1 MTSALRIALCQVNP
15 TVGDL
20 AGNADLIARVIG
32 AATEQGAGLA
42 VFPELAVTGYPPED
56 LLLKPGF
63 IDDNLE
69 TLKLLANR
77 TGDCAALIG
86 FVDRAEG
93 DCLFNAAALCVHGE
107 VQAVYRK
114 QRLPNYSVFDEERY
128 FEPGPEGPF
137 VTEVAGVKVALA
149 ICEDIW
155 WPKGPLDGAD
165 AAGAVLAVVP
175 NASPFYARRAEDR
188 AAILRAR
195 AIEAGCPV
203 VFVNQ
208 VGGQDELVFDGG
220 SMAVDATGEVHLVL
234 PQFEECIRTIDLE
247 DLTAPA
253 LSSTKPARE
262 KYTAERGGGAPR
274 IGGGAFR
281 NGSER
286 SAREENNAER
296 EVYDAL
302 VLGTRDYARKNG
314 FSEAVFGLSGGI
326 DSSLVACIVADAIGP
341 ENVHAVAL
349 PSRYTADESNDYAAR
364 LAKNLGIELRSIP
377 IEAAFVPMLGLLGDA
392 PEADTS
398 PAGQI
403 ARENLQGRIRS
414 ALLWSLSNTHNWL
427 VLVCGNKSELAV
439 GYTTA
444 YGVDMAGG
452 FAPIK
457 DVWKTE
463 VYALARERNRR
474 AGFDLIPQE
483 VIDRPPTAELRPGQ
497 TDQDSLPPY
506 EVLDPI
512 LEGFVE
518 RDLTAGELVAAGH
531 DAALVDRIVGMVD
544 RAEWKRRQAPPGV
557 RVSPKAFGRDRRMPI
572 TNRYRG

>member
-20 AGNADLIARVIG
+20 VGNAELISRAMD
-32 AATEQGAGLA
+32 AATEQGAALA

-69 TLKLLANR
+69 TLQLLANR
-77 TGDCAALIG
+77 TGDVAALIG

-93 DCLFNAAALCVHGE
+93 NCLFNAAALCMGGE
-107 VQAVYRK
+107 IQAVYRK

-128 FEPGPEGPF
+128 FEPGSAAPF
-137 VTEVAGVKVALA
+137 ITEVVGVKVALA

-155 WPKGPLDGAD
+155 WPDGPLAGAG

-175 NASPFYARRAEDR
+175 NASPYYARRAEDR
-188 AAILRAR
+188 VAIVRAR
-195 AIEAGCPV
+195 ALESGCPI

-208 VGGQDELVFDGG
+208 VGGQDELIFDGG
-220 SMAVDATGEVHLVL
+220 SMAVDATGEVHLLL

-247 DLTAPA
+247 DLTAPV
-253 LSSTKPARE
+253 LSSRAGTPTRPPPMH
-262 KYTAERGGGAPR
+262 GAPPP
-274 IGGGAFR
+274 
-281 NGSER
+281 R
-286 SAREENNAER
+286 SAVFSSRAGLVDEGTPER

-314 FSEAVFGLSGGI
+314 FREAVFGLSGGI

-349 PSRYTADESNDYAAR
+349 PSRYTAVESNDYATR

-377 IEAAFVPMLGLLGDA
+377 IEAAFVPMLGLLDDA
-392 PEADTS
+392 PETAAS

-414 ALLWSLSNTHNWL
+414 ALLWSLSNTHHWL

-518 RDLTAGELVAAGH
+518 RDLTAGELVEAGH
-531 DAALVDRIVGMVD
+531 ESALVDRIVGMVD

>member
-1 MTSALRIALCQVNP
+1 MTGALRIALCQINP

-20 AGNADLIARVIG
+20 AGNERRVLDALG
-32 AATEQGAGLA
+32 SAAGMGAGLA

-63 IDDNLE
+63 IEDNLE
-69 TLKLLANR
+69 VLQRLAAA
-77 TGDCAALIG
+77 TGECAALIG
-86 FVDRAEG
+86 FVDRADG
-93 DCLFNAAALCVHGE
+93 NCLYNAAALCADGR
-107 VQAVYRK
+107 VQTVYRK

-128 FEPGPEGPF
+128 FEPGDGGPF
-137 VTEVAGVKVALA
+137 VTEMAGVKVAVA

-155 WPKGPLDGAD
+155 WPGGPLKG
-165 AAGAVLAVVP
+165 AGAVGAQIAVVP
-175 NASPFYARRAEDR
+175 NASPYYARRAEDR
-188 AAILRAR
+188 VAILRAR
-195 AIEAGCPV
+195 ALESGCPI

-220 SMAVDATGEVHLVL
+220 SMVVDATGEVRLLL
-234 PQFEECIRTIDLE
+234 PQFEECIETVELE
-247 DLTAPA
+247 DLEKPKGTPP
-253 LSSTKPARE
+253 TPAR
-262 KYTAERGGGAPR
+262 
-274 IGGGAFR
+274 
-281 NGSER
+281 SE
-286 SAREENNAER
+286 SA

-314 FSEAVFGLSGGI
+314 FKEAVFGLSGGI
-326 DSSLVACIVADAIGP
+326 DSSLVACIVADALGP

-349 PSRYTADESNDYAAR
+349 PSRYTADESNEYAER
-364 LAKNLGIELRSIP
+364 LAASLGIDLRSIP
-377 IEAAFVPMLGLLGDA
+377 IESAFIPMLTLLDDA
-392 PEADTS
+392 PDVPTT
-398 PAGQI
+398 PAGQV

-463 VYALARERNRR
+463 VYTLARERNER
-474 AGFDLIPQE
+474 AGFDLIPE
-483 VIDRPPTAELRPGQ
+483 GVINRAPTAELRPDQ

-506 EVLDPI
+506 AVLDPI

-518 RDLTAGELVAAGH
+518 RDQTASDLIGAGH
-531 DAALVDRIVGMVD
+531 DAAVVERIVGMVD

>member
-1 MTSALRIALCQVNP
+1 MPGALRIALCQLNP

-20 AGNADLIARVIG
+20 TGNRDCILSALDEAAAGG
-32 AATEQGAGLA
+32 AQLA
-42 VFPELAVTGYPPED
+42 VYPELAITGYPPED

-63 IDDNLE
+63 VEDNREVLDE
-69 TLKLLANR
+69 IVARAGAT
-77 TGDCAALIG
+77 AALVG
-86 FVDRAEG
+86 FVDRDENG
-93 DCLFNAAALCVHGE
+93 CLFNAAALCRGGE
-107 VQAVYRK
+107 LLAVYRK
-114 QRLPNYSVFDEERY
+114 YSLPNYSVFDEERY
-128 FEPGPEGPF
+128 FEPGPGGPAVF
-137 VTEVAGVKVALA
+137 DVDGVRVAVA

-155 WPKGPLDGAD
+155 WPSGPL
-165 AAGAVLAVVP
+165 AGAASAGAELAVVL
-175 NASPFYARRAEDR
+175 NASPYYARRAEDR
-188 AAILRAR
+188 QAILRAR
-195 AIEAGCPV
+195 AAEAACPI

-208 VGGQDELVFDGG
+208 VGGQDELIFDGG
-220 SMAVDATGEVHLVL
+220 SMAVGADGELRAVL
-234 PQFEECIRTIDLE
+234 PQFQECVRVVDLDE
-247 DLTAPA
+247 LTGPRGTLSTPA
-253 LSSTKPARE
+253 TTTTS
-262 KYTAERGGGAPR
+262 
-274 IGGGAFR
+274 
-281 NGSER
+281 
-286 SAREENNAER
+286 

-314 FSEAVFGLSGGI
+314 FREVVFGLSGGI
-326 DSSLVACIVADAIGP
+326 DSSLVACIVADALGP

-364 LAKNLGIELRSIP
+364 LAQNLGIDLRSIA
-377 IEAAFVPMLGLLGDA
+377 IEAAFEPMLELLA
-392 PEADTS
+392 PSFEGTESGVAE
-398 PAGQI
+398 
-403 ARENLQGRIRS
+403 ENLQGRIRS
-414 ALLWSLSNTHNWL
+414 ALLWSLSNKLGWL

-463 VYALARERNRR
+463 VYALSRERNRR
-474 AGFDLIPQE
+474 AGYDLIPEE
-483 VIDRPPTAELRPGQ
+483 VIERPPTAELRPGQ

-518 RDLTAGELVAAGH
+518 QDRTATELIEAGH
-531 DAALVDRIVGMVD
+531 DPELVNRIVGMVD